1 METNGT
7 QRELGAFFQ
16 EVKEL
21 RHDYRSLRTS
31 INILDES
38 QRRLERDLFDLR
50 AELRAFNSKVM
61 ALCASAVAVVTAGAW
76 ALDFWASL

>member
-31 INILDES
+31 IHILDES

-61 ALCASAVAVVTAGAW
+61 ALCASAVAVVTAVAW
-76 ALDFWASL
+76 ALDFWSSL

>member
-31 INILDES
+31 IHILDES

-61 ALCASAVAVVTAGAW
+61 ALCASAVAVVTAVAW